1 MLQKYCA
8 ILYLVNKDGIMD
20 IYSLVVSGWF
30 FFFSSIPFVLVLYL
44 LMHVL
49 IEEINGEDVDLEDFV
64 RFIFKGDYN
73 E

>member
-1 MLQKYCA
+1 
-8 ILYLVNKDGIMD
+8 MD